1 MINLAA
7 AAVLVRDLTEQHL
20 DGSTGS
26 APAGR
31 NRRVPPNGSARA
43 EESRSA
49 PSGPRAEPVL
59 SRPGH
64 GRRRIA
70 RSA

>member
-20 DGSTGS
+20 DGASGS
-26 APAGR
+26 APGR
-31 NRRVPPNGSARA
+31 R
-43 EESRSA
+43 SRKA
-49 PSGPRAEPVL
+49 PQPAPLPGGRPAEPML
-59 SRPGH
+59 SRPG
-64 GRRRIA
+64 GARRRIP